1 VRPLRLPWKAPDLG
15 CLAAFADTGGGLDLF
30 AAFWL
35 LGGRSDQAFFPH
47 PGLPGTTRRF
57 RGATLARLVDFRG
70 CTVAAGGLAC
80 SSAFDVVVLK
90 PSRRLCLPERLA
102 AGGSYAEAPIKMTGV
117 YLLGESRPM
126 RAILRVN
133 WPDWSPFIVR

>member
-1 VRPLRLPWKAPDLG
+1 MRPLRLPRKAQDLG

-70 CTVAAGGLAC
+70 CTGRWRVGLFLGVRCRRLKANVDD
-80 SSAFDVVVLK
+80 SAFPSGWQRAVLMLR
-90 PSRRLCLPERLA
+90 PLSNDWGISARWERSDEGDLEGQLA
-102 AGGSYAEAPIKMTGV
+102 
-117 YLLGESRPM
+117 
-126 RAILRVN
+126 
-133 WPDWSPFIVR
+133 